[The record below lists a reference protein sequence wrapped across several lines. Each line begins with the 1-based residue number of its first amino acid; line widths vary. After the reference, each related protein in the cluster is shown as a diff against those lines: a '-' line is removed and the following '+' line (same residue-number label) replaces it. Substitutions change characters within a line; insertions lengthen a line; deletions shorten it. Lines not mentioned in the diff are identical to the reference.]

1 MARFCTYCGNPVKE
15 DARFCR
21 NCGRQ
26 LPKRPVRPETR
37 EAPKQAVMM
46 PIFPDLA
53 ASSSAGEFIS
63 GELTLP
69 GMPGRAEPVPETLPP
84 VSGLLH
90 SVGSLFS
97 GIVSLFRKPSALIG
111 TLPLAVL
118 WFVLAQFRDSDSM
131 IVRILSWFT
140 YAGGGFDRSVPGTAL
155 GVLGKGTVAA
165 ALLSL
170 FTGGLENLFR
180 GLGALFKGR
189 GENRDVS
196 SIILGGVTGVVVY
209 FAFAGKN
216 VSAETSMAGIAGAL
230 LSLEALGSGS
240 GRLYELA
247 QSLTSRIQNGVRT
260 VVRGR
265 CNGFLTGLTLGFSLG
280 TVMSLF
286 L

>member
-1 MARFCTYCGNPVKE
+1 MARFCTYCGNPVEE

-69 GMPGRAEPVPETLPP
+69 GIPSRAEPIPETLPP

-97 GIVSLFRKPSALIG
+97 GVVSLFRKPSSLIG

-170 FTGGLENLFR
+170 FTGGLENLFK
-180 GLGALFKGR
+180 GVGTLLKGR
-189 GENRDVS
+189 GENRDVI
-196 SIILGGVTGVVVY
+196 SIFLGVVAGAVVY

-240 GRLYELA
+240 GKLYELA

-260 VVRGR
+260 VARGR
-265 CNGFLTGLTLGFSLG
+265 CDGFLTGLTLGFSMG
-280 TVMSLF
+280 TVVSLF

>member
-1 MARFCTYCGNPVKE
+1 MARFCTYCGNPVEE

-69 GMPGRAEPVPETLPP
+69 GIPSRAEPIPETLPP

-97 GIVSLFRKPSALIG
+97 GVVSLFRKPSALIG

-118 WFVLAQFRDSDSM
+118 WFVLAQFRDSDSV

-140 YAGGGFDRSVPGTAL
+140 YAGGGFDRPVLGTAF

-170 FTGGLENLFR
+170 FTGGLENLFK
-180 GLGALFKGR
+180 GLGTLFKGC
-189 GENRDVS
+189 GENRDVI
-196 SIILGGVTGVVVY
+196 SIILGVVAGAVVY
-209 FAFAGKN
+209 FAFAGK
-216 VSAETSMAGIAGAL
+216 TSQRRRPWQAL
-230 LSLEALGSGS
+230 QEHCSRW
-240 GRLYELA
+240 RLWA
-247 QSLTSRIQNGVRT
+247 AAAASS
-260 VVRGR
+260 
-265 CNGFLTGLTLGFSLG
+265 
-280 TVMSLF
+280 MSWRKA
-286 L
+286 

>member
-1 MARFCTYCGNPVKE
+1 MARFCTYCGNPVEE

-53 ASSSAGEFIS
+53 ASSSAGEFIT

-69 GMPGRAEPVPETLPP
+69 GMSGRAEPVPETLPP

-90 SVGSLFS
+90 SIGSLF
-97 GIVSLFRKPSALIG
+97 GGVVSLFRKPSALIG

-140 YAGGGFDRSVPGTAL
+140 YAGGGFDRPVLGTAHSL
-155 GVLGKGTVAA
+155 PEILLRCRPVPPIRILAVRPRT
-165 ALLSL
+165 AL
-170 FTGGLENLFR
+170 TRRIAIGP
-180 GLGALFKGR
+180 AP
-189 GENRDVS
+189 D
-196 SIILGGVTGVVVY
+196 ILP
-209 FAFAGKN
+209 
-216 VSAETSMAGIAGAL
+216 
-230 LSLEALGSGS
+230 
-240 GRLYELA
+240 
-247 QSLTSRIQNGVRT
+247 GVR
-260 VVRGR
+260 
-265 CNGFLTGLTLGFSLG
+265 
-280 TVMSLF
+280 
-286 L
+286 

>member
-1 MARFCTYCGNPVKE
+1 
-15 DARFCR
+15 
-21 NCGRQ
+21 
-26 LPKRPVRPETR
+26 
-37 EAPKQAVMM
+37 M

-53 ASSSAGEFIS
+53 ASSSVGEFIS

-69 GMPGRAEPVPETLPP
+69 GIPGRAEPIPETLPP

-97 GIVSLFRKPSALIG
+97 GVVSLFRKPSALIG

-170 FTGGLENLFR
+170 FTGGLENLFK
-180 GLGALFKGR
+180 GVGTLLKGR
-189 GENRDVS
+189 GENRDVI
-196 SIILGGVTGVVVY
+196 SIILGVVAGAVVY

-216 VSAETSMAGIAGAL
+216 VSVKTSMAGIAGAL

-240 GRLYELA
+240 GKLYELA

-260 VVRGR
+260 VARGR
-265 CNGFLTGLTLGFSLG
+265 CDGFLTGLTLGFSMG
-280 TVMSLF
+280 TVVSLF